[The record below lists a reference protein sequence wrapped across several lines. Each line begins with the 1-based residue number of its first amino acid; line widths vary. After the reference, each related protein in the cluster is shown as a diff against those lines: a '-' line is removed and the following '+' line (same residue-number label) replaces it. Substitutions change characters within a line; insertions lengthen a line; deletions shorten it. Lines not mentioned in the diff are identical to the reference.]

1 MVWVGRGGL
10 ISVISPYLYLPR
22 TLRKHAESVRS
33 ESLTCWADKRH
44 WKYDLSTKPQELC
57 VCVFCACV
65 FVFVFRTGPKF

>member
-1 MVWVGRGGL
+1 MVWVGGEGL

-22 TLRKHAESVRS
+22 TLRKHAEPVRS

-44 WKYDLSTKPQELC
+44 WNTTWLQSHRSC

-65 FVFVFRTGPKF
+65 FVFVFRTGPKC